1 MLPTLKI
8 HFIHV
13 FLIGLG
19 LVTPQIVMAQEAF
32 PNRPIT
38 LIVCWPAGGPADAV
52 ARLIGANLSNTLGQ
66 PVVIDNKPGAGG
78 NIGSDVAA
86 RSKPDGYTIM
96 QATSASHGWNS
107 ALYDNLKYK
116 PIEDFA
122 PIGLIN
128 TSPSTLLVPL
138 KAAYKTV
145 SELIAAAHKN
155 PGKLNYGSGGVGSS
169 QHMAGAMFVKLSNVD
184 ITHIPFKGTAAAL
197 TDLMA
202 DRVDVVITTGAIP
215 FIRSGKLRALAV
227 AARERHPAM
236 PEVPTFDEAGL
247 KGFYTDNWYGLV
259 APANTPRTILEKLN
273 NALIKALENPQVR
286 QSFIEQGAFPAKPM
300 TVDQY
305 WSFVK
310 DQMPVAAVMVKLTGA
325 KME

>member
-1 MLPTLKI
+1 MLRKLKN
-8 HFIHV
+8 HFRHIC
-13 FLIGLG
+13 LIGL
-19 LVTPQIVMAQEAF
+19 VTIATQVVVAQEAF

-52 ARLIGANLSNTLGQ
+52 ARLIGANLSATLGQ
-66 PVVIDNKPGAGG
+66 PIVIDNKPGAGG
-78 NIGSDVAA
+78 NIGSDAA
-86 RSKPDGYTIM
+86 AKAKPDGYTIM

-116 PIEDFA
+116 PIDDFA

-138 KAAYKTV
+138 NAPYKTV
-145 SELIAAAHKN
+145 NELIAAAQKN

-169 QHMAGAMFVKLSNVD
+169 QHMAGAMFVKLSSVD

-202 DRVDVVITTGAIP
+202 DRVDLVITTGAIP

-236 PEVPTFDEAGL
+236 PDVPTFDEASL

-259 APANTPRTILEKLN
+259 APANTPRPILEKLN

-286 QSFIEQGAFPAKPM
+286 QSFIEQGAFPAIPM

-310 DQMPVAAVMVKLTGA
+310 DQMPVAAEMVKLTGA

>member
-1 MLPTLKI
+1 MLRMLKN
-8 HFIHV
+8 HFRNV
-13 FLIGLG
+13 CLLG
-19 LVTPQIVMAQEAF
+19 LSMIATQIVTAQEAF
-32 PNRPIT
+32 PSRPIT

-52 ARLIGANLSNTLGQ
+52 ARLIGANLSVTLGQ

-78 NIGSDVAA
+78 NIGSDAA
-86 RSKPDGYTIM
+86 AKAKPDGYTIM

-138 KAAYKTV
+138 NAPYKTV
-145 SELIAAAHKN
+145 GELIVAAQKN

-169 QHMAGAMFVKLSNVD
+169 QHMAGAMFVKLANVD

-202 DRVDVVITTGAIP
+202 DRVDIVITTGAIP

-236 PEVPTFDEAGL
+236 PDVPTFDETGL

-259 APANTPRTILEKLN
+259 APANTPRPILEKFN
-273 NALIKALENPQVR
+273 QALIKALENPQVR
-286 QSFIEQGAFPAKPM
+286 QSFIEQGAFPASPM

-305 WSFVK
+305 WRFVI
-310 DQMPVAAVMVKLTGA
+310 DQMPVAAEMVKLTGA

>member
-1 MLPTLKI
+1 MLPIFKSHLLQ
-8 HFIHV
+8 V
-13 FLIGLG
+13 FLLG
-19 LVTPQIVMAQEAF
+19 LSLIAPQIVIAQEAF

-38 LIVCWPAGGPADAV
+38 MIVGWPAGGPADAV
-52 ARLIGANLSNTLGQ
+52 ARLIGANLSAILGQ

-78 NIGSDVAA
+78 NIGSDAA
-86 RSKPDGYTIM
+86 AKTKPDGYTIM

-138 KAAYKTV
+138 NSTYKTV
-145 SELIAAAHKN
+145 SDLIAAAQKN
-155 PGKLNYGSGGVGSS
+155 PAKLNYGSGGVGSS
-169 QHMAGAMFVKLSNVD
+169 QHMAGAMFIKLANAD

-202 DRVDVVITTGAIP
+202 ERVDLVITTGAIP

-236 PEVPTFDEAGL
+236 PDVPTFDEADL

-259 APANTPRTILEKLN
+259 APAHTPRPILEVLN
-273 NALIKALENPQVR
+273 HALIKALENPQVR

-300 TVDQY
+300 TLDQY
-305 WSFVK
+305 WSFVV
-310 DQMPVAAVMVKLTGA
+310 DQMPVAAEMVKLTGA
-325 KME
+325 KIE